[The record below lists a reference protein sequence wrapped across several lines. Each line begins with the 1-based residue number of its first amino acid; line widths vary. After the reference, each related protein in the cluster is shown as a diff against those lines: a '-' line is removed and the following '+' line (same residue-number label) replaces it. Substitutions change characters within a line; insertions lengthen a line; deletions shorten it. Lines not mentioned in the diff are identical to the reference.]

1 MLGSWETKLN
11 KKYIKEVN
19 MNLDTIFNKI
29 NKKNRIFLLNPKFST
44 IRYINEEEYN
54 NEVYEYVEPIF
65 YEESGSEY
73 KENSPK
79 FIIISAPGATGKT
92 ALAKH
97 ICYTYNGIYWDLPD
111 TKVAEYSFQGTIMQA
126 VGSDKISSF
135 IQSLV
140 EGSSFLVVDAF
151 DEAETGSGRTG
162 IEFFLRDFNNI
173 TVNNKDTCAVLLAR
187 TESALFI
194 KKYFEDNN
202 IAYNHYEVSYF
213 EEANA
218 KTYIKNGLK
227 KRNIPITDIVD
238 ECIEAQFKEIKRI
251 LMNKNTSSFLGYA
264 PVLNALST
272 SYDEERNTLNLLKN
286 TSNSENNCSLLK
298 KIMDCLLIRERE
310 KFIRSLKIKLPNIA
324 NFSDDIYSPK
334 EQILRIFGQIM
345 YNDSTFF
352 IDTNSYKSIPSQ
364 YYDEY
369 LEAINAQLPQ
379 HPFIKC
385 KGDNDIRYDFT
396 GIVFSDYVIAN
407 ILSLEDFKDFAR
419 EYISDKKYN
428 PSPLLIEFYSIFS
441 NNSVSGKDIAL
452 MYNSLKAH
460 TQTGDK
466 SLIYINGDKE
476 ECSVEFVLERD
487 NKKYLLIEFMLNDI
501 KEGIY
506 INQLSNCYIDVEADV
521 YIGTADGEARIYNST
536 INCNKIVW
544 CGNFVSIEAYSPGE
558 CSLTCNEMMYV
569 TQSIPKFEIKIDDSK
584 NFKVYCDSL
593 KGYFKLLPY
602 YTKEIN
608 NDDTDD
614 FIVFS
619 NVVRRIFSCL
629 RSHSK
634 DAPARK
640 MDFINNRIINKNEKK
655 EKILNFLLER
665 NILYTDEQDWL
676 YKLKTDEL
684 STYSIKWNSVRE
696 GDFDSL
702 KILYNEYITI

>member
-29 NKKNRIFLLNPKFST
+29 NKKNKIFSLNPNFST

-54 NEVYEYVEPIF
+54 NEIYEYVEPIF
-65 YEESGSEY
+65 YEEGGSEY

-173 TVNNKDTCAVLLAR
+173 TVNNKDICAVLLAR

-202 IAYNHYEVSYF
+202 VAYNHYEVSYF

-272 SYDEERNTLNLLKN
+272 SYDE
-286 TSNSENNCSLLK
+286 
-298 KIMDCLLIRERE
+298 
-310 KFIRSLKIKLPNIA
+310 
-324 NFSDDIYSPK
+324 
-334 EQILRIFGQIM
+334 
-345 YNDSTFF
+345 
-352 IDTNSYKSIPSQ
+352 
-364 YYDEY
+364 
-369 LEAINAQLPQ
+369 
-379 HPFIKC
+379 
-385 KGDNDIRYDFT
+385 
-396 GIVFSDYVIAN
+396 
-407 ILSLEDFKDFAR
+407 
-419 EYISDKKYN
+419 
-428 PSPLLIEFYSIFS
+428 
-441 NNSVSGKDIAL
+441 
-452 MYNSLKAH
+452 
-460 TQTGDK
+460 
-466 SLIYINGDKE
+466 
-476 ECSVEFVLERD
+476 
-487 NKKYLLIEFMLNDI
+487 
-501 KEGIY
+501 
-506 INQLSNCYIDVEADV
+506 
-521 YIGTADGEARIYNST
+521 
-536 INCNKIVW
+536 
-544 CGNFVSIEAYSPGE
+544 
-558 CSLTCNEMMYV
+558 
-569 TQSIPKFEIKIDDSK
+569 
-584 NFKVYCDSL
+584 
-593 KGYFKLLPY
+593 
-602 YTKEIN
+602 
-608 NDDTDD
+608 
-614 FIVFS
+614 
-619 NVVRRIFSCL
+619 
-629 RSHSK
+629 
-634 DAPARK
+634 
-640 MDFINNRIINKNEKK
+640 
-655 EKILNFLLER
+655 
-665 NILYTDEQDWL
+665 
-676 YKLKTDEL
+676 
-684 STYSIKWNSVRE
+684 
-696 GDFDSL
+696 
-702 KILYNEYITI
+702 